1 MSPAQHDT
9 SRSPRPS
16 STSSVMPTTAMRR
29 YRIAFVLT
37 MWIAIAGGW
46 FWYRRSSGLST
57 TAAIQEAVDSASGS
71 WWAIAGFMVLSMLRP
86 FVLVPATLLT
96 MAAGLLFGPVAG
108 VAVAAAGANASALVG
123 HAVGAA
129 FVGEVERDGRIGRWR
144 TRLATNGF
152 ESVLLMRL
160 IFLPYDLVNYAA
172 GYLRVRRWPFLAAT
186 AIGSLPGTVSFVLLG
201 TSLTS
206 LADGTGAID
215 RRALLASVIL
225 IVASIAASRIVRRR
239 TADVTA

>member
-9 SRSPRPS
+9 TTSTGPS
-16 STSSVMPTTAMRR
+16 SPPSPTPAASTRR

-37 MWIAIAGGW
+37 TWIVIAGGW

-57 TAAIQEAVDSASGS
+57 TEALQEAVDSASGS
-71 WWAIAGFMVLSMLRP
+71 WWAVGGFLVLSVLRP

-96 MAAGLLFGPVAG
+96 IAAGLMFGPVAG

-123 HAVGAA
+123 HAVGVA
-129 FVGEVERDGRIGRWR
+129 FIGGIERDGPVGRWR
-144 TRLATNGF
+144 TRLATNSF

-206 LADGTGAID
+206 LADGTGTID
-215 RRALLASVIL
+215 RRALLASVTL
-225 IVASIAASRIVRRR
+225 IVASIALSRILRRR
-239 TADVTA
+239 TADVSA